1 MLAGAF
7 KDFGF
12 ENVEEIIDVERI
24 LFGDFTQNRQ
34 AEIKP
39 YLQIEDLPGL
49 VSKMD
54 QFQEEYNNDI
64 NFIIAGQKK
73 QMKLVM
79 FLDACEHI
87 TRISRIIRQPQ
98 GNALVLGVGGSG
110 RQSLSR
116 IATYLTGY
124 KLFQI

>member
-1 MLAGAF
+1 MF

-12 ENVEEIIDVERI
+12 EKFEEVIDVERV
-24 LFGDFTQNRQ
+24 LFGDFVQNRE

-39 YLQIEDLPGL
+39 YIQIDDLPGL

-79 FLDACEHI
+79 FLDAC
-87 TRISRIIRQPQ
+87 
-98 GNALVLGVGGSG
+98 
-110 RQSLSR
+110 
-116 IATYLTGY
+116 
-124 KLFQI
+124 